1 MVLGM
6 AHGSGRERGRKWW
19 KLSNTFKVR
28 RTFIPQTVDIC
39 ISYINTYIIY
49 KYIYWEKHVHS
60 KSSSSSGAMQSVLV
74 TFAFLPWKYLEETTR
89 VGQYILY
96 ACLRLLWCVL
106 SRNQGRVLGL
116 WREEGVA
123 KTVTLWQSR
132 KDRLVW
138 TRIQVLALKGPPLV
152 TSPQPDPITEGL
164 TSPLITP
171 SAR

>member
-123 KTVTLWQSR
+123 KTVTCLNQDPS
-132 KDRLVW
+132 
-138 TRIQVLALKGPPLV
+138 P
-152 TSPQPDPITEGL
+152 SPQRP
-164 TSPLITP
+164 TP
-171 SAR
+171 SDLTPARPHYWRPHVSPNYSISQVTTIQNICM